1 MRTAGAIVT
10 SSAGPFAATT
20 PDGSRLHLQH
30 GPIDLIVE
38 AFGERSRVVEAYR
51 LAWERFR
58 TVLDELV
65 EELPAL
71 RRPLDGHAFEG
82 AVARRMTAA
91 VEPFPDVFVTPMSA
105 VAGAVADE
113 ICAAMTGCDL
123 ERAYVN
129 DGGDIAL
136 WLTPGTSFSV
146 GLVPVPDRPSLL
158 GAATVHASEAVRG
171 VATSGR
177 HGRSFSLGIADAVTV
192 LASTAA
198 GADVAATLLA
208 NAVDLPGHPAVRR
221 EAAVELAPD
230 SDLGD
235 RPVTVEVG
243 ELTDAEIEEA
253 LAAGVVEAS
262 RMRGAGLLEAAVLCL
277 DGQVTVVGPVIASAA
292 GGTGIPAAAAIPI
305 TVSPD
310 FEGTAALDGGE

>member
-1 MRTAGAIVT
+1 VT
-10 SSAGPFAATT
+10 GSAGPFAAIT

-38 AFGERSRVVEAYR
+38 AFGAPDEAAEAYR

-65 EELPAL
+65 QELPVL
-71 RRPLDGHAFEG
+71 RRPLDGYAFEG
-82 AVARRMTAA
+82 PVARRMAAA
-91 VEPFPDVFVTPMSA
+91 VEPFRGVFVTPMAA

-113 ICAAMTGCDL
+113 ICAEMSVCEL

-136 WLTPGTSFSV
+136 WLTPGTSFAV
-146 GLVPVPDRPSLL
+146 GLVPVPDRPALL
-158 GAATVHASEAVRG
+158 GSASIRADGPVRG

-177 HGRSFSLGIADAVTV
+177 HGRSFSLGIADAATV
-192 LASTAA
+192 LAGTAA

-208 NAVDLPGHPAVRR
+208 NAVDLPGHPSVRR

-235 RPVTVEVG
+235 RLVTVAVG
-243 ELTDAEIEEA
+243 ELSDAEVAQALEA
-253 LAAGVVEAS
+253 GSAAAN
-262 RMRGAGLLEAAVLCL
+262 RMRRAGLLEAAVLCL
-277 DGQVTVVGPVIASAA
+277 DGQVAVVGPVVASGA
-292 GGTGIPAAAAIPI
+292 GGTEIPAAPAIP
-305 TVSPD
+305 TKASR
-310 FEGTAALDGGE
+310 AAERRDPGGDR